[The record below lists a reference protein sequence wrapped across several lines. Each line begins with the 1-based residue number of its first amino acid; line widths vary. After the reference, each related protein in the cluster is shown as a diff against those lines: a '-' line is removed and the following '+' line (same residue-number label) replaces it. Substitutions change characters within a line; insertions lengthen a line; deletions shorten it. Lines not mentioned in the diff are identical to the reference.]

1 MRQLLYI
8 LDVGF
13 HIKLGLI
20 LILNLSL
27 YVKLG
32 LDYEKLSLDLMKF
45 VLVYQ
50 ILGSVNGVYILV
62 INLKILDQGL

>member
-32 LDYEKLSLDLMKF
+32 LDYGKLSLDLMKF

-50 ILGSVNGVYILV
+50 ILGLVNCVYILV

>member
-20 LILNLSL
+20 LIMNLSL
-27 YVKLG
+27 YIKLG
-32 LDYEKLSLDLMKF
+32 LDYGKLSLDLMKF
-45 VLVYQ
+45 VLVY
-50 ILGSVNGVYILV
+50 
-62 INLKILDQGL
+62 